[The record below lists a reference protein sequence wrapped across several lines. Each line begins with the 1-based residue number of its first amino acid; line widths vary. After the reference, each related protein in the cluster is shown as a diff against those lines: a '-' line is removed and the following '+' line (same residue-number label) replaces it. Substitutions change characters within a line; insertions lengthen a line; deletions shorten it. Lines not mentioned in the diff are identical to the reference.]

1 MKIASAYSLLLASLC
16 VLPSAHAAVRGR
28 SLVRGATAHTNHR
41 LLEEESSKDD
51 EEDDEVEIEEEDE
64 ESPIAPKKRDCK
76 TSK

>member
-1 MKIASAYSLLLASLC
+1 MKIASAYSLLFASLC

-28 SLVRGATAHTNHR
+28 SLVRGAPARTINHR
-41 LLEEESSKDD
+41 RLEDESKDG
-51 EEDDEVEIEEEDE
+51 EAEDDEVEIEDE